1 MSLREDLQAAITEA
15 YALLSAADEVWCH
28 PDGPDLDVLAELY
41 DDLASQGD
49 GILAF
54 AGSLTDGISSVLD
67 ARTAAEDAQAE
78 VTAAIADLRV

>member
-28 PDGPDLDVLAELY
+28 PDGPDLDVLFDLY